1 MFCLSYLLILKKTMV
16 KNKFPHFNPDEHE
29 VNVKMAKVKTSSHC
43 KHNINYHIVFIP
55 KYRKEVLK
63 GDKIKEVLET
73 IIRGQL
79 EDLKCDLLALEI
91 MPDHVHI
98 FVGAKPTH
106 TPFRIVNQIKGNTS
120 RQLRMLFKDLA
131 FLGFPKKVPTWK
143 GFDSLW
149 ANGYY
154 CGSAGHVSQETVK
167 RYINEQEGKKVF
179 DYDIYECPEELKG
192 QLKLG
197 EFFG

>member
-1 MFCLSYLLILKKTMV
+1 MVKKT
-16 KNKFPHFNPDEHE
+16 KYKHFNPEEHDI
-29 VNVKMAKVKTSSHC
+29 NVKIAKVRTSSHS

-55 KYRKEVLK
+55 KYRKEILVGEKLK
-63 GDKIKEVLET
+63 EILAT
-73 IIRGQL
+73 IIKGKC

-120 RQLRMLFKDLA
+120 RQLRLLFKDIK
-131 FLGFPKKVPTWK
+131 FLGFKKHYGN

-149 ANGYY
+149 AKGYY

-167 RYINEQEGKKVF
+167 RYIQEQEGKKPF
-179 DYDIYECPEELKG
+179 EYDIYECPEELKG

-197 EFFG
+197 DFTK

>member
-1 MFCLSYLLILKKTMV
+1 MV
-16 KNKFPHFNPDEHE
+16 KKQYKHFNPKEHD
-29 VNVKMAKVKTSSHC
+29 VNVKMAKVRSSSHC

-55 KYRKEVLK
+55 KFRKKVLVGEK
-63 GDKIKEVLET
+63 LKEIFET
-73 IIRGQL
+73 IIKGKC

-120 RQLRMLFKDLA
+120 RQLRLIFKDLC
-131 FLGFPKKVPTWK
+131 FLGFAKHYGK

-149 ANGYY
+149 ADGYY
-154 CGSAGHVSQETVK
+154 CGSAGHVSQESVK
-167 RYINEQEGKKVF
+167 RYIQEQEGKKPF
-179 DYDIYECPEELKG
+179 EYDIYGCPEELKG
-192 QLKLG
+192 QLKIG
-197 EFFG
+197 DFTK

>member
-1 MFCLSYLLILKKTMV
+1 MAR
-16 KNKFPHFNPDEHE
+16 KNKYPHFNPDEHE
-29 VNVKMAKVKTSSHC
+29 VNVKMAKVRSSSHC

-55 KYRKEVLK
+55 KYRKEVLV
-63 GDKIKEVLET
+63 GDKLKEILRT
-73 IIRGQL
+73 IITGKC

-98 FVGAKPTH
+98 FVGANPTH

-120 RQLRMLFKDLA
+120 RQLRLLFKDLA
-131 FLGFPKKVPTWK
+131 FLGFPKKVATWQ

-149 ANGYY
+149 ADGYY

-167 RYINEQEGKKVF
+167 RYIQEQEGKKVF

-192 QLKLG
+192 QLKIG
-197 EFFG
+197 DFFG

>member
-1 MFCLSYLLILKKTMV
+1 MV
-16 KNKFPHFNPDEHE
+16 KHKFPHFNPDEHKI
-29 VNVKMAKVKTSSHC
+29 NVKIAKVRTSNHS
-43 KHNINYHIVFIP
+43 KHNINFHIVFIP
-55 KYRKEVLK
+55 KYRKEVLV
-63 GDKIKEVLET
+63 GDKLKEILRT
-73 IIRGQL
+73 IITGIC

-106 TPFRIVNQIKGNTS
+106 TPFRIVNQLKGNTS
-120 RQLRMLFKDLA
+120 RQLRLIFKDLA
-131 FLGFPKKVPTWK
+131 FLNFPKRVATWK

-149 ANGYY
+149 ADGYY

-167 RYINEQEGKKVF
+167 RYIQEQEGKKVF

-197 EFFG
+197 EFIR

>member
-1 MFCLSYLLILKKTMV
+1 MVKKT
-16 KNKFPHFNPDEHE
+16 KYKHFNPKEHDI
-29 VNVKMAKVKTSSHC
+29 NVKIAKVRKSSHC

-55 KYRKEVLK
+55 KYRKAVLVGEK
-63 GDKIKEVLET
+63 LKEVLT
-73 IIRGQL
+73 NIIVGKC
-79 EDLKCDLLALEI
+79 EDLKCELLALEI

-120 RQLRMLFKDLA
+120 RQLRLLFNDIK
-131 FLGFPKKVPTWK
+131 FLGFKKHYGN

-167 RYINEQEGKKVF
+167 RYIQEQEGKKPF

-197 EFFG
+197 DFFG